1 MAWKKKQG
9 MSREQAMV
17 AYIDQMDLIDEEL
30 MTGGAALMDSTGGNA
45 ALYSSDGLYSS
56 QEPMTAKT
64 GVLYK
69 QRDVFKG
76 WRARTFILKD
86 KLLTYYLHD
95 DDPVPRSTLILDGC
109 RVQPLKDGHTYTVK
123 KEGTGESLLL
133 HPFSITHPDSNQA
146 YHLAATS
153 QEETDEWIRT
163 LKMAAAGPRRVSLRR
178 KPSVDSRLWQQQQQ
192 QQQQLEEGGGEGGSR
207 PSSSFGLPLPEAG
220 AFQPMG
226 NAALIPPELGKKV
239 TRAMQAVLEN
249 TEGGKQEGW
258 EMVSTRSDVQVLKRP
273 GLVTSFRGEGRI
285 AAHPVSVLL
294 AVMDLSQRQA
304 YDTHFGFGRRV
315 KIYNA
320 HTWLDYHQYRAVW
333 PTSARDMYN
342 MVHWQV
348 LEGGREGGTIV
359 VVVFADEDRH
369 PEEA

>member
-45 ALYSSDGLYSS
+45 ALYNSDGLYSS
-56 QEPMTAKT
+56 QEPVTAKT

-76 WRARTFILKD
+76 WRARNFVLKD
-86 KLLTYYLHD
+86 KLLTYYLQD

-123 KEGTGESLLL
+123 KEGTGENMLLY
-133 HPFSITHPDSNQA
+133 PFSITHPDSNQA

-163 LKMAAAGPRRVSLRR
+163 LKMAAAGPRRISLRR

-192 QQQQLEEGGGEGGSR
+192 QLDEGGSR

-220 AFQPMG
+220 GFLPMG
-226 NAALIPPELGKKV
+226 NAALIPPELGNKV

-249 TEGGKQEGW
+249 TEGGKQ
-258 EMVSTRSDVQVLKRP
+258 
-273 GLVTSFRGEGRI
+273 
-285 AAHPVSVLL
+285 
-294 AVMDLSQRQA
+294 
-304 YDTHFGFGRRV
+304 
-315 KIYNA
+315 
-320 HTWLDYHQYRAVW
+320 
-333 PTSARDMYN
+333 
-342 MVHWQV
+342 
-348 LEGGREGGTIV
+348 
-359 VVVFADEDRH
+359 
-369 PEEA
+369 